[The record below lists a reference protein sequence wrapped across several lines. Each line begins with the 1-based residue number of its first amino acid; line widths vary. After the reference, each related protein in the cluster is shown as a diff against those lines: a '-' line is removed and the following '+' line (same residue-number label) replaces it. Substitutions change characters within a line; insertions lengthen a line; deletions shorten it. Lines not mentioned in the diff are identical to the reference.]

1 MIRAIAEAPVSIR
14 DMKHDDLA
22 MVSDIERR
30 SYEFPWSHG
39 VFRDCLLA
47 GYRSSVLIRDKRVV
61 GYGILS
67 IAAGEA
73 HILNL
78 CIDPEF
84 RSMGYGERLLD
95 TMLSHA
101 RGATVREV
109 LLEVRPSNKTALHY
123 TARKAFSRWPIVPL
137 TTSRMRAARMPRFS
151 RRSSSSIPERAV
163 SRRRSRLALGPWSD
177 RLLDSAAFESRPSTV

>member
-1 MIRAIAEAPVSIR
+1 MIRSMAQPFASIR
-14 DMKHDDLA
+14 AMGHQDLA

-47 GYRSSVLIRDKRVV
+47 GYHCIVLERDGRVS

-78 CIDPEF
+78 CVDPKY
-84 RSMGYGERLLD
+84 RSHGYGEYLLD
-95 TMLSHA
+95 AILAQSRTA
-101 RGATVREV
+101 NVREIF
-109 LLEVRPSNKTALHY
+109 LEVRPSNTTALALYRKKGFHKV
-123 TARKAFSRWPIVPL
+123 ARRPAYYQATEGRED
-137 TTSRMRAARMPRFS
+137 AA
-151 RRSSSSIPERAV
+151 V
-163 SRRRSRLALGPWSD
+163 LAKKLIADD
-177 RLLDSAAFESRPSTV
+177 R

>member
-1 MIRAIAEAPVSIR
+1 MIRALAEPPVSIR
-14 DMKHDDLA
+14 EMKHDDLA

-47 GYRSSVLIRDKRVV
+47 GYRSSVLIRDDRVA

-78 CIDPEF
+78 CVDPDF
-84 RSMGYGERLLD
+84 RSLGYGERLLNA
-95 TMLSHA
+95 MLAQA
-101 RGATVREV
+101 RAASVREV
-109 LLEVRPSNKTALHY
+109 LLEVRPSNKTALALY
-123 TARKAFSRWPIVPL
+123 RKRGFFLVAKRPAYYQSHQGRED
-137 TTSRMRAARMPRFS
+137 AAVLAKKLVT
-151 RRSSSSIPERAV
+151 ER
-163 SRRRSRLALGPWSD
+163 
-177 RLLDSAAFESRPSTV
+177 

>member
-1 MIRAIAEAPVSIR
+1 MG
-14 DMKHDDLA
+14 HDDLS

-47 GYRSSVLIRDKRVV
+47 GYHCVVLERDGRVA

-78 CIDPEF
+78 CVDPNY
-84 RSMGYGERLLD
+84 RSLGYGEQVLD
-95 TMLSHA
+95 AILA
-101 RGATVREV
+101 RSRAANVREIF
-109 LLEVRPSNKTALHY
+109 LEVRPSNVTALALYRKKGFHSV
-123 TARKAFSRWPIVPL
+123 ARRPAYYQASEGRED
-137 TTSRMRAARMPRFS
+137 AA
-151 RRSSSSIPERAV
+151 V
-163 SRRRSRLALGPWSD
+163 LAKKLASND
-177 RLLDSAAFESRPSTV
+177 R